1 MKRVPLTDTEVK
13 NRSNALT
20 HSKALKLSNGGFVF
34 DASTQQLIDDALTK
48 YNPTSPPPPPPPVTP
63 PPSSTTPPP
72 PADLVVTPPP
82 PPPDDPVVTD
92 PPPSSYTDRS
102 VRNTALDQEGE
113 SFAKGAE
120 AEGFGTS
127 ALDAAE
133 YQMSLETN
141 AIFDAADAAAE
152 QGVNLTAEDITD
164 IRAGVREGMGDNY
177 LSDDGKIATDDT
189 GAYTYQ
195 QQENTVQAFDPNKVD
210 PSQTKTRVSDDYKTI
225 ITTYFNSRGG
235 QIGEP
240 VTSPNPKYTITDRT
254 EEVRDANGKLIKTI
268 HYNEYGIP
276 FKEVAAG
283 EQDSD
288 DSDDGSTEAPT
299 TEPMN
304 VVDFTSGQVSD
315 PTMPQQAIY
324 DYTPQQ
330 IDEANEILKEQG
342 YDLNALL
349 RNVRDKD
356 LTRAQAGD
364 AVAPTTTGAAQG
376 TAALAGSPGTVTGQT
391 GSVTKEVVGQTG
403 APTTSAQVGKVEA
416 TVTGRDQ
423 LITKE
428 EMPDRTVTAQEQPDA
443 ATTTFDAKTYVGDT
457 PQSTFVSDVNSVLS
471 KGAVQSSE
479 LPPAATAA
487 DIPDAVDAQTAYN
500 LTGDATFLAKS
511 LNVTDTVVAQFI
523 EGSVDAKDTVQGQ
536 LGLLMAQF
544 DDGTPTWAA
553 GALRTANEVMAAR
566 GMGTSSIAGA
576 AIVQAAMESALP
588 IAQADAQ
595 IYANMNLT
603 NLSNRQKVAL
613 EVAAAQRGTQLQNL
627 TNEQQ
632 VELAKSTGALALNEA
647 SLSNQQSTQLANAQ
661 MRAALQNQSL
671 TNTQQ
676 SNIIEAARYA
686 EVSNLNLSNEA
697 QARLQDT
704 TNNLQV
710 DMANLSERS
719 RTVLAQLQTDAALT
733 GQQLTNEQQVNV
745 VKSDRFFEANNLTFN
760 AEQARVLSNSKMMET
775 VDLENLDFEQA
786 RTVQNAATFA
796 QMELA
801 GLNNRQQAQV
811 TNAQNFLQMD
821 LQNLSNEQQATVL
834 SYQTKFQQMLSD
846 QAAKNTMEQFNV
858 TSENDVAKFYD
869 NLAADISKFQAQLDT
884 TVSQFNAGQFNAID
898 QFNSTMANNR
908 DQFNIKNQLDISK
921 SNAEWYRQINTL
933 NTAGENAE
941 AQVNAANYLNL
952 SNTAL
957 AQMWQEYRDTADQ
970 AWASSQNERDRGFQL
985 AMAALQSQHDKEF
998 FNMQL
1003 DVEEGKSLSNF
1014 IWELIF

>member
-48 YNPTSPPPPPPPVTP
+48 YNPTPPPPPPVTP

-82 PPPDDPVVTD
+82 PPPPPPGDDPT
-92 PPPSSYTDRS
+92 PSSYTDRS

-195 QQENTVQAFDPNKVD
+195 QQENTLQAFDPNKVD
-210 PSQTKTRVSDDYKTI
+210 PSQTKTRVSDDYKNI

-240 VTSPNPKYTITDRT
+240 VTSPNPKYTITTRT
-254 EEVRDANGKLIKTI
+254 EEVRDANGNLIKTI

-283 EQDSD
+283 EEDSD
-288 DSDDGSTEAPT
+288 TSDPT
-299 TEPMN
+299 TQDNTMN
-304 VVDFTSGQVSD
+304 VVDFTAGQIAD
-315 PTMPQQAIY
+315 PTMPEQAIY

-330 IDEANEILKEQG
+330 INEATELLNERG
-342 YDLNALL
+342 YDLNALA
-349 RNVRDKD
+349 RNI
-356 LTRAQAGD
+356 LTDTATAGRAT
-364 AVAPTTTGAAQG
+364 APTTTGAAQG
-376 TAALAGSPGTVTGQT
+376 TADLIKEAGTVVGDT
-391 GSVTKEVVGQTG
+391 GSVTKSVVGQTG

-671 TNTQQ
+671 SNTQQ
-676 SNIIEAARYA
+676 SNVIEAARYA

-821 LQNLSNEQQATVL
+821 LQNLSNTQQATVL

-884 TVSQFNAGQFNAID
+884 TISQFNAGQVNTVE

-908 DQFNIKNQLDISK
+908 DQFNITNQLDIAK

-952 SNTAL
+952 SNMAL
-957 AQMWQEYRDTADQ
+957 ANMWQEYRDTADQ
-970 AWASSQNERDRGFQL
+970 AFAASQNERDRGFQL
-985 AMAALQSQHDKEF
+985 AMAALQSQHDKEYF
-998 FNMQL
+998 EMQV
-1003 DVEEGKSLSNF
+1003 DAENGRSLSSF
-1014 IWELIF
+1014 IWEMIT

>member
-1 MKRVPLTDTEVK
+1 
-13 NRSNALT
+13 
-20 HSKALKLSNGGFVF
+20 
-34 DASTQQLIDDALTK
+34 
-48 YNPTSPPPPPPPVTP
+48 
-63 PPSSTTPPP
+63 
-72 PADLVVTPPP
+72 
-82 PPPDDPVVTD
+82 
-92 PPPSSYTDRS
+92 
-102 VRNTALDQEGE
+102 
-113 SFAKGAE
+113 
-120 AEGFGTS
+120 
-127 ALDAAE
+127 
-133 YQMSLETN
+133 
-141 AIFDAADAAAE
+141 
-152 QGVNLTAEDITD
+152 
-164 IRAGVREGMGDNY
+164 
-177 LSDDGKIATDDT
+177 
-189 GAYTYQ
+189 
-195 QQENTVQAFDPNKVD
+195 
-210 PSQTKTRVSDDYKTI
+210 
-225 ITTYFNSRGG
+225 
-235 QIGEP
+235 
-240 VTSPNPKYTITDRT
+240 
-254 EEVRDANGKLIKTI
+254 
-268 HYNEYGIP
+268 
-276 FKEVAAG
+276 
-283 EQDSD
+283 
-288 DSDDGSTEAPT
+288 
-299 TEPMN
+299 MN
-304 VVDFTSGQVSD
+304 VVDFTAGQVAD

-330 IDEANEILKEQG
+330 IDEATELLNERG
-342 YDLNALL
+342 YDLNALA
-349 RNVRDKD
+349 RNVLDKD
-356 LTRAQAGD
+356 LTRAEAGR
-364 AVAPTTTGAAQG
+364 ATAPTTTGAAQG
-376 TAALAGSPGTVTGQT
+376 TASLVGSPGTVTGQT
-391 GSVTKEVVGQTG
+391 GSVTREITPQTG

-471 KGAVQSSE
+471 KGAVQSNE

-523 EGSVDAKDTVQGQ
+523 EGNVQAKDTVQGQ

-627 TNEQQ
+627 SNEQQ
-632 VELAKSTGALALNEA
+632 AELAKSTGALALNEA

-686 EVSNLNLSNEA
+686 EVANLNLSNEA

-745 VKSDRFFEANNLTFN
+745 LKSDRFFEANNLTFN

-775 VDLENLDFEQA
+775 IDLENLDFEQA

-811 TNAQNFLQMD
+811 QNAQNFLQMD

-834 SYQTKFQQMLSD
+834 SYQTTFQQMLSD

-884 TVSQFNAGQFNAID
+884 TISQ
-898 QFNSTMANNR
+898 
-908 DQFNIKNQLDISK
+908 
-921 SNAEWYRQINTL
+921 
-933 NTAGENAE
+933 
-941 AQVNAANYLNL
+941 
-952 SNTAL
+952 
-957 AQMWQEYRDTADQ
+957 
-970 AWASSQNERDRGFQL
+970 
-985 AMAALQSQHDKEF
+985 
-998 FNMQL
+998 
-1003 DVEEGKSLSNF
+1003 
-1014 IWELIF
+1014 LIL

>member
-1 MKRVPLTDTEVK
+1 MERVPLTDIEVK
-13 NRSNALT
+13 NRANALT
-20 HSKALKLSNGGFVF
+20 YSKALKLKNGGSPYGSGNFVF
-34 DASTQQLIDDALTK
+34 DANTQKLIDDALAK
-48 YNPTSPPPPPPPVTP
+48 YN
-63 PPSSTTPPP
+63 TTNQ
-72 PADLVVTPPP
+72 TNNQ
-82 PPPDDPVVTD
+82 TD
-92 PPPSSYTDRS
+92 NQTNNQTTGYDRS

-120 AEGFGTS
+120 AAGFGTS

-141 AIFDAADAAAE
+141 AIFDAAEAASE

-164 IRAGVREGMGDNY
+164 IRAGVREGKTDNY
-177 LSDDGKIATDDT
+177 LSADGKIATDDT

-195 QQENTVQAFDPNKVD
+195 QQENTIQAFDPNKVD
-210 PSQTKTRVSDDYKTI
+210 SSRTQTRVSDDFKTI

-240 VTSPNPKYTITDRT
+240 ITSPNPKYTITDRT

-283 EQDSD
+283 EEDSD
-288 DSDDGSTEAPT
+288 TSDPT
-299 TEPMN
+299 TQDNTMN
-304 VVDFTSGQVSD
+304 VVDFTAGQVSD
-315 PTMPQQAIY
+315 PTMPEQAIY

-330 IDEANEILKEQG
+330 IDTATELLKEQG

-349 RNVRDKD
+349 RNVLDKD

-376 TAALAGSPGTVTGQT
+376 TASLVGSPGTVEGQT
-391 GSVTKEVVGQTG
+391 GTVSREITPQTG
-403 APTTSAQVGKVEA
+403 VPTEDALVKDVEA
-416 TVTGRDQ
+416 DPTDRPQ
-423 LITKE
+423 LITDE
-428 EMPDRTVTAQEQPDA
+428 EMPSRTVTDPEKPDQ
-443 ATTTFDAKTYVGDT
+443 ATTTFDSKTYVGDT
-457 PQSTFVSDVNSVLS
+457 PQSTFVSDVNSVMS
-471 KGAVQSSE
+471 KGTVRLEE
-479 LPPAATAA
+479 LPDAAKAT
-487 DIPDAVDAQTAYN
+487 DIPDAVDAQTAYT
-500 LTGDATFLAKS
+500 LTGDATFLAKT
-511 LNVTDTVVAQFI
+511 LNVPDTVVAQFI
-523 EGSVDAKDTVQGQ
+523 EGNVQAKDTVQGQ
-536 LGLLMAQF
+536 LGLLMTQF
-544 DDGTPTWAA
+544 DDGTPAWAA
-553 GALRTANEVMAAR
+553 GAIRAANDTMAAR
-566 GMGTSSIAGA
+566 GMGASSIAA
-576 AIVQAAMESALP
+576 TAIVQAAMESALP

-595 IYANMNLT
+595 VYANMNLT
-603 NLSNRQKVAL
+603 NVSNRQKIAL

-627 TNEQQ
+627 SNEQQ
-632 VELAKSTGALALNEA
+632 AELAKSTGALALNEA

-661 MRAALQNQSL
+661 MRAALQNQNLS
-671 TNTQQ
+671 NTQQ
-676 SNIIEAARYA
+676 SNVIQAARYT
-686 EVSNLNLSNEA
+686 EEQNINLSNEM

-704 TNNLQV
+704 SNNLQV

-719 RTVLAQLQTDAALT
+719 RVVLSQLQTQSALA
-733 GQQLTNEQQVNV
+733 GQELNNQQQVNV
-745 VKSDRFFEANNLTFN
+745 LKSDRFFEANNLTFN

-775 VDLENLDFEQA
+775 IDLENLDFEQA
-786 RTVQNAATFA
+786 RTVQNAATYA

-811 TNAQNFLQMD
+811 EGARNFLQMD
-821 LQNLSNEQQATVL
+821 LQNLSNDQQATVL

-898 QFNSTMANNR
+898 QFNATMANNR
-908 DQFNIKNQLDISK
+908 DQFKVKNQLDIAK

-941 AQVNAANYLNL
+941 AQLNAANYLAI
-952 SNTAL
+952 SNAAL
-957 AQMWQEYRDTADQ
+957 ANMWQEYRDTADQ
-970 AWASSQNERDRGFQL
+970 AWSASQNERDRGFQL
-985 AMAALQSQHDKEF
+985 AMAALQSEHDKEF
-998 FNMQL
+998 FNMQVGAQKTQTL
-1003 DVEEGKSLSNF
+1003 SSL
-1014 IWELIF
+1014 IWKVLTG

>member
-1 MKRVPLTDTEVK
+1 MEKVPLTDTEVK
-13 NRSNALT
+13 NRANALT
-20 HSKALKLSNGGFVF
+20 YSKALKLFNGGFVF
-34 DASTQQLIDDALTK
+34 DANTQKLIDDALAK
-48 YNPTSPPPPPPPVTP
+48 YN
-63 PPSSTTPPP
+63 TTNQ
-72 PADLVVTPPP
+72 TNNQ
-82 PPPDDPVVTD
+82 TNNQ
-92 PPPSSYTDRS
+92 TTNQTTNQTNNQTTGFDRS

-113 SFAKGAE
+113 SFAKDAE
-120 AEGFGTS
+120 AAGFGTS

-133 YQMSLETN
+133 YQMMQENN
-141 AIFDAADAAAE
+141 AIFDAADEAAKE
-152 QGVNLTAEDITD
+152 GVNLTEEDMEE
-164 IRAGVREGMGDNY
+164 IRAGVRKGKGDNY
-177 LSDDGKIATDDT
+177 LDSSGNIATDDT
-189 GAYTYQ
+189 GALTYE
-195 QQENTVQAFDPNKVD
+195 QQESTVQAFDPNKID
-210 PSQTKTRVSDDYKTI
+210 SSRTTTTISDDFRNI
-225 ITTYFNSRGG
+225 ITTYFNRRGG
-235 QIGEP
+235 QVGEP
-240 VTSPNPKYTITDRT
+240 ITSPNPKYTITTRT
-254 EEVRDANGKLIKTI
+254 EEVRDADGNLVETV

-276 FKEVAAG
+276 YKRVAAG

-288 DSDDGSTEAPT
+288 TGNQNQT
-299 TEPMN
+299 TTQQGNEMN
-304 VVDFTSGQVSD
+304 VVDFTAGQVAD

-330 IDEANEILKEQG
+330 INEAKELLNQQG
-342 YDLNALL
+342 FDLNALV
-349 RNVRDKD
+349 RNIADQD
-356 LTRAQAGD
+356 LTRAQAGQ
-364 AVAPTTTGAAQG
+364 ATAPTSPGAAQA
-376 TAALAGSPGTVTGQT
+376 TAALVGQPGTVTGETGTVSREITPQT
-391 GSVTKEVVGQTG
+391 GVPTQDALVKDVEVD
-403 APTTSAQVGKVEA
+403 P
-416 TVTGRDQ
+416 TGRPQ
-423 LITKE
+423 IITKE
-428 EMPDRTVTAQEQPDA
+428 EMPERTVTAQEQPDA

-471 KGAVQSSE
+471 KGAVQSNE

-523 EGSVDAKDTVQGQ
+523 EGNVQAKDTVQGQ
-536 LGLLMAQF
+536 LALLMAQF

-627 TNEQQ
+627 SNEQQ
-632 VELAKSTGALALNEA
+632 AELAKSTGALALNEA
-647 SLSNQQSTQLANAQ
+647 SLSNLQSTQLANAQ
-661 MRAALQNQSL
+661 MRAALQNQNLS
-671 TNTQQ
+671 NTQQ
-676 SNIIEAARYA
+676 SNLVQAARYA
-686 EVSNLNLSNEA
+686 EVANLNLSNEA

-719 RTVLAQLQTDAALT
+719 RTVLSQLQTDAALV

-745 VKSDRFFEANNLTFN
+745 LKSDRFFEANNLTFN

-775 VDLENLDFEQA
+775 IDLENLDFEQA

-796 QMELA
+796 QMELT

-811 TNAQNFLQMD
+811 EGARNFLQMD
-821 LQNLSNEQQATVL
+821 LQNLSNTQQATIL
-834 SYQTKFQQMLSD
+834 NYQTKFQQMLSD
-846 QAAKNTMEQFNV
+846 QAAKNTMEQLNV
-858 TSENDVAKFYD
+858 TSENEIARFYD

-884 TVSQFNAGQFNAID
+884 TISQFNAGQFNTID
-898 QFNSTMANNR
+898 QFNATMANNR
-908 DQFNIKNQLDISK
+908 DQFNITNQLDIAK

-941 AQVNAANYLNL
+941 AQVNAANYLNM
-952 SNTAL
+952 SNLAL
-957 AQMWQEYRDTADQ
+957 ANMWQEYRDTADQ
-970 AWASSQNERDRGFQL
+970 AFAASQNERDRGFQL
-985 AMAALQSQHDKEF
+985 AMAALQSQHDKEYF
-998 FNMQL
+998 EMQV
-1003 DVEEGKSLSNF
+1003 DAENGRSLSSF
-1014 IWELIF
+1014 IWEMIT